1 MSVGQEVNL
10 VELINRALNQGNH
23 NRVYA
28 CHQSLDKD
36 NNMLDNVLHK
46 IATKLNT
53 KRPIPELVSGYVYI
67 MNCSEPPSLGE
78 DVTTLTFFDLGVVV
92 ELNEEGSWII
102 IDCRDDFE
110 INREY
115 YAPMSLKGAP
125 EKIRLNIPEEK
136 TYELFDVDGVYHTYA
151 GINVYEDDVGFYTT
165 SSQLQDKPLESIY
178 IFFHFTKLV
187 NTRLDNMGK
196 NGKFVEM
203 AKLILNVVGV
213 FYNKEL
219 FAHVLNSM
227 VSFNGTGL
235 SVSYET
241 SFTNGLLYVGT
252 HRKFTIVP
260 ILGNVAVCASN
271 DTTPITFTDLDT
283 GVSYNL
289 FHLE

>member
-1 MSVGQEVNL
+1 MFIGQEVNL
-10 VELINRALNQGNH
+10 VELINRAMNQSDH
-23 NRVYA
+23 SRVYSSK
-28 CHQSLDKD
+28 QSLVKD
-36 NNMLDNVLHK
+36 NDRLDNVLYK
-46 IATKLNT
+46 IMTMT
-53 KRPIPELVSGYVYI
+53 EIKRQAPDCVGGSAYI
-67 MNCSEPPSLGE
+67 MDCSEPPSLGE
-78 DVTTLTFFDLGVVV
+78 HYSTLTFFDLGVVV

-102 IDCRDDFE
+102 VDCRSDFA

-115 YAPMSLKGAP
+115 YAPMRLKGFP
-125 EKIRLNIPEEK
+125 DKIRFNIPEEK
-136 TYELFDVDGVYHTYA
+136 TYELFDVDGIYHMYA
-151 GINVYEDDVGFYTT
+151 GINVYKDDVGFYTT

-178 IFFHFTKLV
+178 KFFHLTKLV
-187 NTRLDNMGK
+187 KRDLVDMGK

-227 VSFNGTGL
+227 VRFNGAGL

-241 SFTNGLLYVGT
+241 SFTNGLLHVGT

>member
-1 MSVGQEVNL
+1 
-10 VELINRALNQGNH
+10 
-23 NRVYA
+23 
-28 CHQSLDKD
+28 
-36 NNMLDNVLHK
+36 
-46 IATKLNT
+46 
-53 KRPIPELVSGYVYI
+53 
-67 MNCSEPPSLGE
+67 
-78 DVTTLTFFDLGVVV
+78 
-92 ELNEEGSWII
+92 
-102 IDCRDDFE
+102 
-110 INREY
+110 
-115 YAPMSLKGAP
+115 
-125 EKIRLNIPEEK
+125 
-136 TYELFDVDGVYHTYA
+136 
-151 GINVYEDDVGFYTT
+151 
-165 SSQLQDKPLESIY
+165 
-178 IFFHFTKLV
+178 
-187 NTRLDNMGK
+187 MGK

-219 FAHVLNSM
+219 FAHVLNKM
-227 VSFNGTGL
+227 VRFNGTGL